1 MGSFAELRGFVLAY
15 RACSELRGHADPAT
29 PEGYRLWA
37 GCSCGA
43 RLKLPL
49 TLRGAGLHPGVVDE
63 ELFVELDELLRL
75 LRGFVLGEDRLH
87 RTHRLARSAVDTLVG
102 VYEELIRAL
111 VDTVDWTDL
120 DAGLVLDVDTR
131 LSNDIRHGHS
141 PSLVPRFLV
150 HADARQVPRSRLRL
164 PLLGRL
170 IPRAPTDAKLN
181 ELASAAPSRVE
192 ARSIPPE
199 SCLSGDPPRRTGRRG
214 ACTASRASRAAPR
227 AGGPGARHRAARSG
241 SVEVRPVLGE
251 AQMPASA
258 APQQAIFEPPGS
270 RPTPLSH
277 P

>member
-1 MGSFAELRGFVLAY
+1 MATILVANYNVIIIKVLLDTDDRKTASPPGPGPRAGHLGSGQ
-15 RACSELRGHADPAT
+15 
-29 PEGYRLWA
+29 
-37 GCSCGA
+37 
-43 RLKLPL
+43 LPL

-131 LSNDIRHGHS
+131 LSDDIRHGHS

-150 HADARQVPRSRLRL
+150 HADARRYPRSRLRL

-170 IPRAPTDAKLN
+170 IPRAPADAKLRRA
-181 ELASAAPSRVE
+181 ASAAPSRVE
-192 ARSIPPE
+192 SRSYTTGKLPE
-199 SCLSGDPPRRTGRRG
+199 RRSPSPNRKERKHLPLPPRHRHRLSHVGP
-214 ACTASRASRAAPR
+214 AKPPPAAP
-227 AGGPGARHRAARSG
+227 P
-241 SVEVRPVLGE
+241 RPL
-251 AQMPASA
+251 QL
-258 APQQAIFEPPGS
+258 
-270 RPTPLSH
+270 R
-277 P
+277 